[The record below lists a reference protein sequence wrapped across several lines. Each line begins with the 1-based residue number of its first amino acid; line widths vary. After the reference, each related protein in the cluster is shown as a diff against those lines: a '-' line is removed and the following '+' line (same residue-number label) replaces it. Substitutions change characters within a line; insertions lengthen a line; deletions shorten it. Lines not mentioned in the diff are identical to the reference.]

1 MFEKNNAVSRSA
13 ANDWVAAILENDL
26 RSTKLA
32 EQALKMTESFGKDS
46 HRRVLAYKIG
56 AMCGN
61 VSIKALYSTFTELT
75 NFTQDFARKE
85 YVRVLRARREQI
97 ARDLHDI
104 PDLRVVEWGRGLDMG
119 RFVPKGI
126 GKR

>member
-13 ANDWVAAILENDL
+13 ANDWVSGILENNL

-32 EQALKMTESFGKDS
+32 EQVLRMTETFGKDS

-61 VSIKALYSTFTELT
+61 VSIKDLYSTFTEVI
-75 NFTQDFARKE
+75 NSMQDFGRRE
-85 YVRVLRARREQI
+85 YVRVLRARREQL
-97 ARDLHDI
+97 ARDLSDI
-104 PDLRVVEWGRGLDMG
+104 LDLRFVEWGRGIDMG
-119 RFVPKGI
+119 RFVPKGT

>member
-13 ANDWVAAILENDL
+13 ANDWVSAILENNL

-32 EQALKMTESFGKDS
+32 EQTLRMTESFGKDS
-46 HRRVLAYKIG
+46 HRRVLAYQIG

-75 NFTQDFARKE
+75 NSIQDFVRRE

-97 ARDLHDI
+97 ARDLSDI
-104 PDLRVVEWGRGLDMG
+104 PDLRVVEWGRGIDMG
-119 RFVPKGI
+119 RFVPKGT